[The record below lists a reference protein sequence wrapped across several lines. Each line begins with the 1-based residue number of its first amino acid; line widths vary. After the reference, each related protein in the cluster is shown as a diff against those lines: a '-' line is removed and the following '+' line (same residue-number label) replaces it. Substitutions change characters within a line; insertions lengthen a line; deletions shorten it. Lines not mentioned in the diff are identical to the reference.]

1 MKIISEIEVEALPA
15 ELPEK
20 IEVNVE
26 HLANIDD
33 QVTVADLKIPQGV
46 TVLTEAEQVVAKI
59 GELITKEAQEQA
71 AAEAAAAAEASAE
84 TAPEGSAVE
93 GEVPATGETPVEG
106 GKNPLKPKKKLNR
119 SLEFLFFLKNSFQFF
134 RIRKVWI

>member
-106 GKNPLKPKKKLNR
+106 GEKPAEAKEEAKP
-119 SLEFLFFLKNSFQFF
+119 EA
-134 RIRKVWI
+134 